1 MLSIDFVVL
10 LSTNGVIGTL
20 SLIDV
25 GWLVFVSF
33 LGALLGAI
41 IAWLEATGNFDW
53 KKFLAS
59 LLKGMVTALVFVLA
73 YQTAKAVYWYDFIA
87 VFVSSAGFDAL
98 LKRGQNG
105 IERRRLRR
113 TTIQFPHFLGLN
125 RIFFQDLIVYLK
137 HQEMFCHQFLYCCLL

>member
-1 MLSIDFVVL
+1 MWSIYNVVVPL
-10 LSTNGVIGTL
+10 TTNGVIGTL

-25 GWLVFVSF
+25 GWLVLVSF
-33 LGALLGAI
+33 LGALLGAG
-41 IAWLEATGNFDW
+41 IAWLEATGDFNW

-73 YQTAKAVYWYDFIA
+73 YQAAEAIYWYDFIA

-105 IERRRLRR
+105 IERRRRQR
-113 TTIQFPHFLGLN
+113 TTATTTTTTT
-125 RIFFQDLIVYLK
+125 
-137 HQEMFCHQFLYCCLL
+137 